1 MQTADLIGVDLDYWV
16 AKALGLP
23 LSSESRQDGF
33 LRIGSGSDNDLQRPF
48 CPSTDFAHGG
58 PLLESNQIF
67 IDPPH
72 DMHVHGGSRAGWHSE
87 KDWMCTVSARVRV
100 YWRANDD
107 REGLLKRGRVGRG
120 KGPTLLIAAM
130 RAIVTSVYGEQVSEA

>member
-1 MQTADLIGVDLDYWV
+1 MQTADLIGADLDYWV
-16 AKALGLP
+16 ATALNMPGACVGASCAYVTN
-23 LSSESRQDGF
+23 SSMEAMSF
-33 LRIGSGSDNDLQRPF
+33 S
-48 CPSTDFAHGG
+48 PSTNFAQGG

-72 DMHVHGGSRAGWHSE
+72 DMHVYGGSRAGWHNE

-100 YWRANDD
+100 YWRADDD
-107 REGLLKRGRVGRG
+107 RKGFLKQGRVGRG

-130 RAIVTSVYGEQVSEA
+130 RAIVTSVYGEQVPEA